1 VLIIVAIALLQA
13 GIAFNR
19 MQLEDCSFELIPGH
33 PTTVTAV
40 ASGAILCI
48 VNFGLKNIGAS
59 LWRPGSLVVLK
70 DNLRSLLLPPHAL
83 QLART
88 AHALLALHSVKYNA
102 TLKRQVEA
110 SNSGRM
116 SIECSLLTPAPVS
129 PLDSLPTPTSLAVRP
144 TSAWPAP
151 RDSEPAGEE
160 IAAIRVGTVPLVG
173 LVDKRAPHED
183 SDPPTDASRSDRDKA
198 VVCAVAAGLLRE
210 CEHLQRAMRD
220 LPCSGSITTAGAQ
233 IRDARDKALEVVH
246 EAIAIANSTHSSV
259 DSAACSLCHAS
270 SARPHEVRKEE
281 TLLPRV
287 SAFLIE
293 HVRLRFWL
301 IALGRLAWVFGT
313 TVEFALYYDG
323 RSDGWMGGMP
333 LVTLP
338 SILLIALAFNRTL
351 LKGIVT
357 LPSILLIAL
366 AFNRTLLK
374 GIATTFQT
382 VEGEGR

>member
-48 VNFGLKNIGAS
+48 VTFGLKNIGAS

>member
-1 VLIIVAIALLQA
+1 LDEYPEIGRRAASLALFVLIIVAIALLQA

-48 VNFGLKNIGAS
+48 VTFGLKNICAS
-59 LWRPGSLVVLK
+59 LWRPGSLVILK

-116 SIECSLLTPAPVS
+116 SIEGSLLTPAPVS

-351 LKGIVT
+351 LKGI
-357 LPSILLIAL
+357 
-366 AFNRTLLK
+366 
-374 GIATTFQT
+374 ATTFQT